1 MKRIVSLLLVLIMIL
16 SFAACGGSKGEEA
29 KKQEV
34 IDISIFAGGIPKN
47 SPTGTGIEAMIA
59 EIDKNSGGSIKA
71 TAYYDT
77 ELGDASAMVQGMVQG
92 TIDIGVSGDS
102 YYSGLVPKIQVFELP
117 FMFENIEQARKAVD
131 GPAKDI
137 IFEELEEQG
146 IIGLAFWENGMR
158 NLTNNVKPVHSIDDI
173 QGLKIRTT
181 PATMQIEA
189 WKALGA
195 LPTSIDI
202 GELYTALQ
210 VGTVSAQE
218 NPYAEIEYKKF
229 YEVQPYLTVTNH
241 VYTPFLM
248 ALSKKTADK
257 MTDEQL
263 QVIKDAAVVG
273 QKVQRDAALAAQ
285 DAAKQNMLDYGM
297 EIIED
302 ADLTEF
308 RERAMSVYPIFT
320 DTCGQEIVDIV
331 KDSIK

>member
-1 MKRIVSLLLVLIMIL
+1 MKKIVCVLLCVVVFF
-16 SFAACGGSKGEEA
+16 SFAACSTGGEKTGNDVVE
-29 KKQEV
+29 
-34 IDISIFAGGIPKN
+34 ISIFAGGIPKL
-47 SPTGTGIEAMIA
+47 SPTGEGIDAMIA
-59 EIDKNSGGSIKA
+59 EITEKSGGTIVA

-77 ELGDASAMVQGMVQG
+77 ELGDANSMVQGMVQG

-117 FMFENIEQARKAVD
+117 FMFETVEEARAAVD

-158 NLTNNVKPVHSIDDI
+158 QLTNNVRPIHSLDDLKGI
-173 QGLKIRTT
+173 KIRTL
-181 PATMQIEA
+181 PATIQIEA

-202 GELYTALQ
+202 AELYTALQ

-218 NPYAEIEYKKF
+218 NPFAEIEYKKF

-248 ALSKKTADK
+248 GLSKVTAEK
-257 MTDEQL
+257 LTPEQL
-263 QVIKDAAVVG
+263 QIIKDAAIVG
-273 QKVQRDAALAAQ
+273 QQVQRDAAEAAHES
-285 DAAKQNMLDYGM
+285 AKQNMLDYGI

-302 ADLTEF
+302 PDLTEF
-308 RERAMSVYPIFT
+308 REVAMSVYPLFT

-331 KDSIK
+331 KGN